1 MINFNVKRALGE
13 NFFRFVLYHIFI
25 FLKRD
30 LKYFWVRLKDAY
42 KYILKRR
49 RMKLEKKMAEATSK
63 INQERLQI
71 KKKLIA
77 ENLD

>member
-1 MINFNVKRALGE
+1 MIELGE
-13 NFFRFVLYHIFI
+13 NFFRFVLYRIFI